1 MLFGGDIYINNAT
14 TVSVGQQTA
23 RNMTL
28 YKKNN
33 YSMFNNP
40 NNDNVIVYITIL
52 IECQFLRNSGG
63 QLQIN

>member
-40 NNDNVIVYITIL
+40 NIVYITIL